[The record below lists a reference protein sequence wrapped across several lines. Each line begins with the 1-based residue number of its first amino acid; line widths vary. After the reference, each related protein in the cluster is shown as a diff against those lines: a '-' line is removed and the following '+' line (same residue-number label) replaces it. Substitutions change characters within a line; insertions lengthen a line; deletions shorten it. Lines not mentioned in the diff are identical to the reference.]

1 MQESEK
7 VKSKQFKKKREKKNK
22 KIHQDQF
29 FHETEETTESIHKQD
44 SVAATEKTWT
54 HIWNRSMERSTG
66 TALLD
71 WSISSCKC
79 LFLGIANGCPLE
91 I

>member
-1 MQESEK
+1 M
-7 VKSKQFKKKREKKNK
+7 KSKHSLKRRKKERKKR

-29 FHETEETTESIHKQD
+29 FHETKETTESIHKQD
-44 SVAATEKTWT
+44 SVAATERTWT
-54 HIWNRSMERSTG
+54 HIWKRSMERSTG